1 MSFVGKWFGFGRDLN
16 FDDGVR
22 AYEKRAI
29 ADAIARFRAA
39 ITGSRDQSI
48 RERAKSYLAGCFG
61 KLAVD
66 AWQKRDFDQAR
77 RFLLEGVELR
87 PGFADL
93 WLKLGQIEL
102 ILGELESAVDRMET
116 ALAIN
121 PEYANAQYWR
131 GLAEYRLHKGQAGV
145 EMMEHAVAS
154 DSRLAT
160 SEWKEGLAA
169 HHKGD
174 WESAYASFKEV
185 RPAADDV
192 QELTSEADALAKVGR
207 WDDAETLYVM
217 ALVIAPSYA
226 DLRCRY
232 GQALM
237 ERGEVDSAT
246 GQFLLAIEGNPN
258 YAEAHALLGVAY
270 RRMNEEEKALAAFRA
285 ALNLDRHHPIAEQ
298 EILYRRR
305 GA

>member
-29 ADAIARFRAA
+29 AEAIARFRAA
-39 ITGSRDQSI
+39 ITGSRDQSV

-61 KLAVD
+61 KLAME

-77 RFLLEGVELR
+77 QFLLEGVDLR

-102 ILGELESAVDRMET
+102 ILGELDSAVGRMER

-121 PEYANAQYWR
+121 PDYANAQYWR
-131 GLAEYRLHKGQAGV
+131 GLADFRVTKGERGLAVMEYAVDLDPRLNTPAW
-145 EMMEHAVAS
+145 
-154 DSRLAT
+154 R
-160 SEWKEGLAA
+160 EGLTA
-169 HHKGD
+169 HGQGD
-174 WESAYASFKEV
+174 WEQAYASFKEV

-192 QELTSEADALAKVGR
+192 QELTSEADALAKAGR
-207 WDDAETLYVM
+207 WEDAETLYVM
-217 ALVIAPSYA
+217 ALVIAPGYA

-237 ERGEVDSAT
+237 ECGEVDSAT
-246 GQFLLAIEGNPN
+246 GQFLLAIQGNPN

-270 RRMNEEEKALAAFRA
+270 RRMNQEEKALDAFRA

>member
-22 AYEKRAI
+22 AYEKRSI

-61 KLAVD
+61 KLAVE
-66 AWQKRDFDQAR
+66 AWRRRDFDQAR
-77 RFLLEGVELR
+77 QYLLEGVELR

-102 ILGELESAVDRMET
+102 VLGELDAAVGRMDK

-121 PEYANAQYWR
+121 PDYANAQYWR
-131 GLAEYRLHKGQAGV
+131 GMADYRIEKGAQGLA
-145 EMMEHAVAS
+145 MMERAVAA
-154 DSRLAT
+154 DSRMDT
-160 SEWKEGLAA
+160 PDWQEGLLA
-169 HHKGD
+169 HARGD
-174 WESAYASFKEV
+174 WEAAYASFKEV

-192 QELTSEADALAKVGR
+192 QELTSEADALAKAGR
-207 WDDAETLYVM
+207 WEDAETLYVM
-217 ALVIAPSYA
+217 ALIIAPSYA

-246 GQFLLAIEGNPN
+246 GQFLLAIHGNPN

-270 RRMNEEEKALAAFRA
+270 RRMNEEEKALDSFRA